1 MVEAGRPPW
10 EVEGVA
16 FGRVVVGVEVV
27 DQAVQGV
34 VVHLAA
40 VGTSQV
46 VGSQVV
52 VPFLAEAYLRN
63 KKRQLSASYLAAFKL
78 AVLTK

>member
-1 MVEAGRPPW
+1 VEAGRPPW

-16 FGRVVVGVEVV
+16 IGRVVVGAEVV

-34 VVHLAA
+34 VVHLVA

-46 VGSQVV
+46 VGSQAV
-52 VPFLAEAYLRN
+52 VPFLAEAYLCN
-63 KKRQLSASYLAAFKL
+63 KKRQLSASYLAAFS
-78 AVLTK
+78 

>member
-1 MVEAGRPPW
+1 VVEAGRPPW

-16 FGRVVVGVEVV
+16 IGRVVVGAEVV

-34 VVHLAA
+34 VVHLVA

-46 VGSQVV
+46 VGSQAV
-52 VPFLAEAYLRN
+52 VPFLAEAYLEEACPVV
-63 KKRQLSASYLAAFKL
+63 QGALVVLMAA
-78 AVLTK
+78 